1 MKKLALTTLFAMAAV
16 QAASA
21 HSFQPSEPNSGPSS
35 FRAPSMMMVDRS
47 MHTASVGTMRRAPAG
62 FSAAS
67 GFAVSD
73 SNDRPEPTFYRV
85 R

>member
-1 MKKLALTTLFAMAAV
+1 MKKIALTTLFAMAV
-16 QAASA
+16 IQAASA
-21 HSFQPSEPNSGPSS
+21 HSFQPSEPNSGPGSN
-35 FRAPSMMMVDRS
+35 RAIGIMMVDRS
-47 MHTASVGTMRRAPAG
+47 INTASVGTSRRAPVG

-73 SNDRPEPTFYRV
+73 SNDRPEPTFYRA

>member
-1 MKKLALTTLFAMAAV
+1 MKKLALTTLFTLAAV

-21 HSFQPSEPNSGPSS
+21 HSFQPSEPNSGPGSY
-35 FRAPSMMMVDRS
+35 RADSMMMVDRS
-47 MHTASVGTMRRAPAG
+47 MHTASVGATRRAPAG
-62 FSAAS
+62 FSAAN